1 MSIENCSISAL
12 TNADDIFVERID
24 LIKKGYNVVL
34 RKFNLNIKHSIL

>member
-24 LIKKGYNVVL
+24 LIKKGLILVFVMI
-34 RKFNLNIKHSIL
+34 KFKNKHKIL